1 MKTWY
6 NNLKISS
13 KLLISF
19 LIVAL
24 IAGAIG
30 VIGIVSLNSV
40 GGSYAVAYTD
50 SVIALASMEKV
61 SGSFQE
67 MRQDLLEMLLV
78 DSKGDKDACFDA
90 FKRHS
95 EGVKDGL
102 VSYNAMLTGYNAE
115 EVVEEQR
122 LVDLVGSSLTA
133 FYTRAEAFSGS
144 PAVTDPDRYMEGY
157 RVLGDGGELNVLAQA
172 VEEAIADLVQYNTDY
187 ANQQILANGKLA
199 STANVTM
206 VIGIAA
212 GVAVAV
218 LIGLW
223 IARRISKPIGQIV
236 QAANKLADGDFNI
249 NIDINSKDETG
260 QLAQSFQHMADTL
273 KTIIADLTCGLE
285 AFAEGNFALDSQ
297 AKESYVG
304 DYYPL
309 LDSIIKM
316 RDNLTHTLL
325 QINTA
330 AEQVAT
336 GSDQVSSGAQALAAG
351 SIEQAASVE
360 ELTASVERIAEQAM
374 ENSSAVMAA
383 SKSVQKTS
391 ADADAGN
398 EHMEQLSQAMSDIS
412 SASNQIA
419 NITKVIEDIAFQ
431 TNILALNAAIEAA
444 RAGNAGKGF
453 AVVADEVRN
462 LAAKSAEAAKQ
473 TEALIQT
480 SVTTVSRGTEIS
492 NQTAQILRDVGAS
505 SAEATESF
513 GKIEQSIA
521 EQTAAIEQIKD
532 GLSQISA
539 VVQTNAATAE
549 ENSATSEEMSAQA
562 ATLRGEVGKF
572 RLNSEST
579 AYGATQISSHTHQK
593 EYPEL
598 LQSDRMALG
607 KY

>member
-6 NNLKISS
+6 RNLKISIKITS
-13 KLLISF
+13 SF
-19 LIVAL
+19 LLVAM

-30 VIGIVSLNSV
+30 IIGIVSLNSV
-40 GGSYAVAYTD
+40 GGSYSVAYTD

-95 EGVKDGL
+95 EGVKEGL

-115 EVVEEQR
+115 EVVEEQSR
-122 LVDLVGSSLTA
+122 VDAVGSTLTA
-133 FYTRAEAFSGS
+133 FHTSAEAFSSS
-144 PAVTDPDRYMEGY
+144 PAVTDPDRYMEAY

-187 ANQQILANGKLA
+187 ANQQILANGALA
-199 STANVTM
+199 S
-206 VIGIAA
+206 AA
-212 GVAVAV
+212 GLTTTIGVAIGVVVAV
-218 LIGLW
+218 LIGLGT
-223 IARRISKPIGQIV
+223 ARSISKPIGQIV
-236 QAANKLADGDFNI
+236 EAANKLADGDFNI
-249 NIDINSKDETG
+249 NIDNNSKDETG
-260 QLAQSFQHMADTL
+260 QLAQRFQNMADAL
-273 KTIIADLTCGLE
+273 KTIIADLTWGLG

-316 RDNLTHTLL
+316 RDNITHTLL
-325 QINTA
+325 QINSA

-351 SIEQAASVE
+351 STEQAASVE
-360 ELTASVERIAEQAM
+360 ELAASVETIAKQA
-374 ENSSAVMAA
+374 EDNSAA
-383 SKSVQKTS
+383 ITEAGNFVAQTGI
-391 ADADAGN
+391 DVNAGN
-398 EHMEQLSQAMSDIS
+398 EHMAQLSQAMADIS
-412 SASNQIA
+412 TTSNQIA

-431 TNILALNAAIEAA
+431 TNILSLNAAIEAA

-473 TEALIQT
+473 TGELIQA
-480 SVTTVSRGTEIS
+480 SVDTVARGTKIT
-492 NQTAQILRDVGAS
+492 NQTVQILQDVGTS
-505 SAEATESF
+505 ATEVVDSF
-513 GKIEQSIA
+513 EKIEKSIA
-521 EQTAAIEQIKD
+521 EQTVAIEQIKV
-532 GLSQISA
+532 GLAQIST

-549 ENSATSEEMSAQA
+549 ENSAASEEMSAQA
-562 ATLRGEVGKF
+562 VTLREEVGKF
-572 RLNSEST
+572 RLLTE
-579 AYGATQISSHTHQK
+579 
-593 EYPEL
+593 
-598 LQSDRMALG
+598 
-607 KY
+607 